1 MNVRMKLARE
11 LAKNKDLPAYEKARQ
26 LNRLTADVRQ
36 DYDRQISAIRKR
48 ISARRI
54 SVTGAMMRTLV
65 GVVTGRRFDHS
76 ARAAVIARLRVR
88 LAEVHASK
96 FAAMAE
102 LKLLKATTIL
112 APR

>member
-11 LAKNKDLPAYEKARQ
+11 LAKNKDLSAQDKARQ

-36 DYDRQISAIRKR
+36 DYDRQIVAIRNR

-54 SVTGAMMRTLV
+54 SVIGATWQTLV
-65 GVVTGRRFDHS
+65 GVVTGRRFSRS
-76 ARAAVIARLRVR
+76 ARAAVIARLRMR

-96 FAAMAE
+96 FAALAE
-102 LKLLKATTIL
+102 LKLLKATTHY
-112 APR
+112 R